1 MISRDKKYTQTA
13 NILQLTWFYVE
24 TNDKLQLLARKMPV
38 FQHLLQANAARNLQV
53 VNMNPLCLNALLLE
67 RTFHFMQSR

>member
-1 MISRDKKYTQTA
+1 MHIGLPYEDYDIKTL
-13 NILQLTWFYVE
+13 NI
-24 TNDKLQLLARKMPV
+24 KI

-67 RTFHFMQSR
+67 RTFHFIQSR

>member
-1 MISRDKKYTQTA
+1 MHIGLPYEDYDIKTL
-13 NILQLTWFYVE
+13 NI
-24 TNDKLQLLARKMPV
+24 KI